1 MRVRALKYYYHDK
14 TEHQVG
20 DEFEMD
26 DRQVSD
32 INILCLIGTLEKIVG
47 EAHAK
52 PAPTPEPVARAME
65 PEVESTADEPETAT
79 RKYYRR
85 RDMRAEK

>member
-26 DRQVSD
+26 DRQMNEV
-32 INILCLIGTLEKIVG
+32 NILCVIGTLEKI
-47 EAHAK
+47 APAQK
-52 PAPTPEPVARAME
+52 PTTTLIARVMEPVVAQKE
-65 PEVESTADEPETAT
+65 EEPETATT